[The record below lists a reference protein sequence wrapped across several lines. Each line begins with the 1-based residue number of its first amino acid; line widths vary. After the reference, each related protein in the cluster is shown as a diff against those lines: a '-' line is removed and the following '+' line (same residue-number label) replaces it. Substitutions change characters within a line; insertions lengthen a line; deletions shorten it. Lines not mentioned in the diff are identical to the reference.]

1 LELGTFSTAN
11 AKKIYA
17 IDELKKRR
25 SEEGTGCCDVPRLS
39 QVPYGVDIKVA
50 WAEEG

>member
-1 LELGTFSTAN
+1 LGTFSTAN

-17 IDELKKRR
+17 IDELETRR

-39 QVPYGVDIKVA
+39 QVPYGVEIKVA
-50 WAEEG
+50 WAEEGW